1 MNLVNLQPLPCL
13 FQLGD
18 PLESES
24 FLSKFS
30 IPGHRVRE
38 PEVWENA
45 QENPKFR
52 EKTEH
57 FPSMFT
63 GLSFLSLSPP
73 LCPREELA
81 LGTPSERPSVMAT
94 TGVLHFLGAL

>member
-1 MNLVNLQPLPCL
+1 MNFINLQPLPCL

-30 IPGHRVRE
+30 IPGHRERE
-38 PEVWENA
+38 PEVWENIP
-45 QENPKFR
+45 ENPKFR

-57 FPSMFT
+57 LPSMFT

-73 LCPREELA
+73 LCSSEELA
-81 LGTPSERPSVMAT
+81 LETQSKRPSVMAI
-94 TGVLHFLGAL
+94 TGGFYMSLV